1 MKKTALL
8 IMVLALILGPP
19 LSLHADSYRTYEE
32 VTFRSSSMKLLEDFS
47 ETDYELAYD
56 AIDGRR
62 FWGWKTHTE
71 THNAKVKFKK
81 GTMMVIKNEGTTAI
95 EKDYTFKTKKQDS
108 LQLSASGA
116 IGIDVSGPIKGFKTG
131 LDADIK
137 SSVNYKSATTE
148 EEEIELEIDVDPMSE
163 LVIEVYGEGKVSNG
177 VGKLYRFFRNTKKG
191 GWEVFVVT
199 TEYYSI
205 EKRTLES

>member
-1 MKKTALL
+1 
-8 IMVLALILGPP
+8 
-19 LSLHADSYRTYEE
+19 
-32 VTFRSSSMKLLEDFS
+32 
-47 ETDYELAYD
+47 
-56 AIDGRR
+56 
-62 FWGWKTHTE
+62 
-71 THNAKVKFKK
+71 AKVKFKK

>member
-1 MKKTALL
+1 MKKIALI
-8 IMVLALILGPP
+8 IMALALILSPP
-19 LSLHADSYRTYEE
+19 LSVSAESYRTYEE
-32 VTFRSSSMKLLEDFS
+32 VTFKSSSMKLLEDFS

-56 AIDGRR
+56 AIDGRK
-62 FWGWKTHTE
+62 FWGWKTHTK
-71 THNAKVKFKK
+71 TKNAKVKFKK
-81 GTMMVIKNEGTTAI
+81 GTMMVIKNEGTSAI

-148 EEEIELEIDVDPMSE
+148 EETIDLEIDVDPMSE
-163 LVIEVYGEGKVSNG
+163 LIIEVYGEGKVSNG

-205 EKRTLES
+205 EKRALES

>member
-8 IMVLALILGPP
+8 LMTLAMMISAP
-19 LSLHADSYRTYEE
+19 LSLHAEAYRTYEE
-32 VTFRSSSMKLLEDFS
+32 VTFKSSSMKLLEDFS
-47 ETDYELAYD
+47 ETDYEMAYE
-56 AIDGRR
+56 AIEGRR

-71 THNAKVKFKK
+71 TNNARVKFKQ
-81 GTMMVIKNEGTTAI
+81 GTMMVIKNEGTTPI

-116 IGIDVSGPIKGFKTG
+116 VGIDVSGPVKGFKTG

-137 SSVNYKSATTE
+137 SSVNHKSSTTE
-148 EEEIELEIDVDPMSE
+148 EEEIDLEIDVDPMSE
-163 LVIEVYGEGKVSNG
+163 LIIEVYGEGKVSNG

-205 EKRTLES
+205 EKRSLES